1 MALYVTLSEGP
12 RADLTR
18 PILVLSE
25 HRIIDVLLQEIGQ
38 LGHRRERNDTKEK
51 AALRDRQMP
60 TKNDQTLEHKQF

>member
-25 HRIIDVLLQEIGQ
+25 RRIIDVLLQEIGQ
-38 LGHRRERNDTKEK
+38 LGHRQEGSSLKNQAVQGGK
-51 AALRDRQMP
+51 QMP
-60 TKNDQTLEHKQF
+60 TKNDQTLDPQQV